1 VPRKGSTVAR
11 DQEKSIRLQLI
22 YFVYIFCVHPRVLDF
37 EPCSNQS
44 RASPMTQRSTDLLIS
59 IAASAI
65 SLLLSWPFW
74 RDFEYWPES
83 PLAWYLY
90 FALGFVLAVYVF
102 QVFIGSL
109 RELFEHEAGHE
120 LDEER

>member
-1 VPRKGSTVAR
+1 
-11 DQEKSIRLQLI
+11 
-22 YFVYIFCVHPRVLDF
+22 
-37 EPCSNQS
+37 
-44 RASPMTQRSTDLLIS
+44 MTQRSTDLLIS

-90 FALGFVLAVYVF
+90 FALGCVLAVYVF